1 MMWLKITI
9 LINRVWFPPD
19 QSNKIAK
26 AYVDYL
32 KDNPPDSSIE
42 KNLAIAV
49 GSDEDGNVLVYGIGE
64 VMKGKEKEAL
74 ANVTKGN
81 LFLAS
86 KMDDLKYKTEI
97 FMDFTE
103 AYKIL
108 GIAPPKEV

>member
-1 MMWLKITI
+1 
-9 LINRVWFPPD
+9 
-19 QSNKIAK
+19 
-26 AYVDYL
+26 
-32 KDNPPDSSIE
+32 
-42 KNLAIAV
+42 
-49 GSDEDGNVLVYGIGE
+49 
-64 VMKGKEKEAL
+64 MKGKEKEAL
-74 ANVTKGN
+74 ANTTQGN